1 MKIHRAER
9 QYHGALRNLARQVG
23 LFIAAWDF
31 DRGSLPKLNEMLAAY
46 ATAIEPWAIRTAAKM
61 LKEVDQRDAAVW
73 RQAGQAIGR
82 EMSIEVLSAPT
93 GRAYMAL
100 LEAQVGLIKSI
111 PLEAAQRVQRL
122 ATEGLHGGKR
132 ASEIVKELARSGE
145 VAEGRARTIARTE
158 TSRAAST
165 FTEARAQHLGS
176 PGYIWMTS
184 EDGDVR
190 ESHREMLGKFVPW
203 GQPPTLDGMTGHA
216 GCLPNCRCYPKP
228 VLPG

>member
-1 MKIHRAER
+1 M
-9 QYHGALRNLARQVG
+9 
-23 LFIAAWDF
+23 AWDF
-31 DRGSLPKLNEMLAAY
+31 SNGSLPELKGMLAAY
-46 ATAIEPWAIRTAAKM
+46 AEAIKPWAVRTAAKM
-61 LKEVDQRDAAVW
+61 LKEVDNRDAMMW
-73 RQAGQAIGR
+73 REVGQAMGR
-82 EMSIEVLSAPT
+82 EVSREVLSAPT
-93 GRAYMAL
+93 GRAFSAL
-100 LEAQVGLIKSI
+100 LEAQVGLIQSI
-111 PLEAAQRVQRL
+111 PLEAAERVQRL
-122 ATEGLHGGKR
+122 ATEGLSGGKR

-190 ESHREMLGKFVPW
+190 ESHRQMLGKFVPW